1 MVERVRHGSSMY
13 ARLADVVSAPHDDM
27 RPDRGSRPVNVA
39 DLVRSAAQADPG
51 RTALVSEERRLT
63 WAELDQAVDKAAAA
77 LSATGLVAGFRVAL
91 ALGNS
96 IEFVIGYFGALRA
109 GLVAVPV
116 NPASSADEVAGILT
130 AVRARV
136 VLADSGSAGAVRA
149 AVRERAVATDPDAI
163 PLVVPVGV
171 AAQPGERSYDD
182 LMSAPAQAPAV
193 PPADPEALAVVL
205 FTSGTTGAPRAV
217 MLTHR
222 ALLANLDQISD
233 IEPAAMQADDV
244 VLGLL
249 PFCHVYGLNSV
260 LGMVAHTGATL
271 VIVERFDPGHTL
283 DLVVAEKVTHVPAV
297 PQVFASWARRDDLGD
312 RLSTVRLLVS
322 GAEPLPSSVRQAI
335 QEATR
340 LVIEEGYGLTEAG
353 PVVTS
358 TLCSAG
364 SGAAAGKARSVGAP
378 LPGIELRIV
387 DDAGGDV
394 EPGEPGEIH
403 VRGQNLFSGYWPD
416 GDDAPG
422 EKGWLATGDV
432 GCLDSDGDLL
442 LVDRL
447 TEVVVVSG
455 FHVYPREVEEVI
467 GELDGVAEV
476 AVVATPDKQTGEA
489 VKAYVVPRPGSEV
502 TPESVLSHC
511 DARLARFKR
520 PTVVRIVADLPRSV
534 TGTVAKRRLRLSES
548 ESVAES

>member
-1 MVERVRHGSSMY
+1 
-13 ARLADVVSAPHDDM
+13 
-27 RPDRGSRPVNVA
+27 
-39 DLVRSAAQADPG
+39 
-51 RTALVSEERRLT
+51 
-63 WAELDQAVDKAAAA
+63 
-77 LSATGLVAGFRVAL
+77 
-91 ALGNS
+91 
-96 IEFVIGYFGALRA
+96 
-109 GLVAVPV
+109 
-116 NPASSADEVAGILT
+116 
-130 AVRARV
+130 
-136 VLADSGSAGAVRA
+136 
-149 AVRERAVATDPDAI
+149 
-163 PLVVPVGV
+163 
-171 AAQPGERSYDD
+171 
-182 LMSAPAQAPAV
+182 
-193 PPADPEALAVVL
+193 
-205 FTSGTTGAPRAV
+205 
-217 MLTHR
+217 
-222 ALLANLDQISD
+222 
-233 IEPAAMQADDV
+233 
-244 VLGLL
+244 
-249 PFCHVYGLNSV
+249 
-260 LGMVAHTGATL
+260 
-271 VIVERFDPGHTL
+271 
-283 DLVVAEKVTHVPAV
+283 
-297 PQVFASWARRDDLGD
+297 
-312 RLSTVRLLVS
+312 
-322 GAEPLPSSVRQAI
+322 
-335 QEATR
+335 
-340 LVIEEGYGLTEAG
+340 
-353 PVVTS
+353 S

-364 SGAAAGKARSVGAP
+364 SGAAAGKAGSVGAP
-378 LPGIELRIV
+378 LPGNELRIV